1 MLSEREKRFH
11 ELLKQQ
17 EKLIKIN
24 KNIIQDVFEKDIGSS
39 KYYYDKDEKKYV
51 IRIIFNLDLEEILYS
66 IRGKK
71 MEMEIDR
78 HQLIF
83 DKYLNKI
90 EIIVK
95 ILTVLKEIN
104 DEIIERKRKLEEE
117 QRKLVELRRELE
129 EKQRKLKERRE
140 LEERLEER
148 LEEQQNN
155 FVKNI
160 TRDKLTDLIK
170 NHVLIERRIDSEVSY
185 YYEKEVG
192 NLEIRIIYIFDG
204 TIFYSIISKDNYYSA
219 IIDDYFQSFE
229 LLDRYSVE
237 NINKLIE
244 VFRELNTELDNVKTS
259 KPISPISH
267 TKGTHG
273 GRKAAPPVKKE
284 VCGRLRCIYTIA
296 GSRKEH
302 IKYKGQLITVADYKK
317 RMKKA

>member
-1 MLSEREKRFH
+1 MVLSQRVREL
-11 ELLKQQ
+11 EILLRQQ
-17 EKLIKIN
+17 EDLIKN
-24 KNIIQDVFEKDIGSS
+24 NENIIQSVFEKQSS
-39 KYYYDKDEKKYV
+39 SIYYYEKDEKKYV
-51 IRIIFNLDLEEILYS
+51 IRIIFNFELWGFLYS
-66 IRGKK
+66 ISGKE
-71 MEMEIDR
+71 MEMEFDS
-78 HQLIF
+78 HDLI
-83 DKYLNKI
+83 YRNYNKKNV
-90 EIIVK
+90 IIVK
-95 ILTVLKEIN
+95 ILVILNEIN
-104 DEIIERKRKLEEE
+104 SELEEE

-192 NLEIRIIYIFDG
+192 NLEIRIIYRFDG

-219 IIDDYFQSFE
+219 IIDDSFQSFE

-244 VFRELNTELDNVKTS
+244 VFRELNTKLDKISKLKGHTSS
-259 KPISPISH
+259 KPISH
-267 TKGTHG
+267 MQGTHG
-273 GRKAAPPVKKE
+273 GRKAPPVKKE
-284 VCGRLRCIYTIA
+284 INRRLRCIYKIA

-317 RMKKA
+317 LMKKA